1 VSRRVTPRDVGAIV
15 ATHLSREAALPI
27 RRWFA
32 AVLVAAALSAP
43 AGVLTAADSVTADS
57 LRPAG
62 PPHARARYLIRADSV
77 SADSLRPPGPNYAR
91 TGVMIPADSVSADSL
106 RPAQPS
112 LMLTSPGSAPPRDYL
127 AEVRAGY
134 TPVNRSYHETRVV
147 LLLLGPLYG
156 AIVTLLILFTGL
168 SARFRDIA
176 HAAGGRLY
184 VRMLVYFSLFAT
196 SSALLGLPLAWYE
209 EYALEHQYGLST
221 QSLSGWFVDSV
232 KGLVF
237 LLVMLGVIPLLS
249 LAWRVVRAHPK
260 GWWWRLA
267 AGTAP
272 FALAAT
278 ILQPLVF
285 DPIFNRF
292 EPLRDEGLSG
302 EILSLG
308 ARAGI
313 PAKHVFEVDM
323 SRRTKKINAYVSG
336 FGGSQR
342 IVIWDTMLEAMKRDE
357 ILVVMGHEMGHYVLG
372 HVWKGTAMIALGAFA
387 AFWLVARISGWLL
400 AVFGGRWGV
409 EGPGDLAALPVL
421 SLALSAVTLLA
432 QPVSNAVSRRVEH
445 ESDVYAIEITRDN
458 DAAARAF
465 LKLSVD
471 NRSNPEPPG
480 WERVLFHSHPPLAD
494 RIRFALSYKPWEKG
508 EANRYFRGK

>member
-1 VSRRVTPRDVGAIV
+1 MTPRSVGASV
-15 ATHLSREAALPI
+15 AAHLTREAALPK
-27 RRWFA
+27 RRLFA
-32 AVLVAAALSAP
+32 ALLVAVALLALAGGSA
-43 AGVLTAADSVTADS
+43 
-57 LRPAG
+57 RPRDAC
-62 PPHARARYLIRADSV
+62 ARVMMRADSV
-77 SADSLRPPGPNYAR
+77 SADSLRPPGPSYAR
-91 TGVMIPADSVSADSL
+91 TGVMMRADSVSADSL
-106 RPAQPS
+106 RPAETN
-112 LMLTSPGSAPPRDYL
+112 LMLGAPAPAPPRDYL
-127 AEVRAGY
+127 AEVRADY
-134 TPVNRSYHETRVV
+134 TPLNRSYHETRIV
-147 LLLLGPLYG
+147 LMLLGPLYG
-156 AIVTLLILFTGL
+156 AIITLLLLFTGL

-176 HAAGGRLY
+176 HAASQRFY

-196 SSALLGLPLAWYE
+196 TSAILGLPLAWYE

-221 QSLSGWFVDSV
+221 QSLSAWFVDSV

-237 LLVMLGVIPLLS
+237 MLVMLGVIPLLS
-249 LAWRVVRAHPK
+249 LAWKVVRAHPK

-285 DPIFNRF
+285 DPLFNRF
-292 EPLRDEGLSG
+292 VPLRDEGLSG

-323 SRRTKKINAYVSG
+323 SKRTKKINAYVSG

-342 IVIWDTMLEAMKRDE
+342 IVMWDTMLEAMNRDE
-357 ILVVMGHEMGHYVLG
+357 ILFVMGHEMGHYVLG
-372 HVWKGTAMIALGAFA
+372 HVWKANVMIALGAFV
-387 AFWLVARISGWLL
+387 AFWLVARIAGWLL
-400 AVFGGRWGV
+400 AVFGRRWGI

-421 SLALSAVTLLA
+421 SLALSVVTLVAQPGVNAVT
-432 QPVSNAVSRRVEH
+432 RRVEH
-445 ESDVYAIEITRDN
+445 ESDVYSVEITRDN

-465 LKLSVD
+465 LKLSAG
-471 NRSNPEPPG
+471 NRANPEPAG
-480 WERVLFHSHPPLAD
+480 WVRVMFYSHPPLAD

-508 EANRYFRGK
+508 EPNKYFHGK